1 MGIPIK
7 TINTF
12 SIVVV
17 FCFSFL
23 FCFWFLLLFLSFD
36 LFIGAMMIMST
47 LIFFRFVYCFCF
59 SVFRITTLDVMMFS
73 YLHTI
78 LTSDLPSRE
87 LGKIVQQFPNL
98 VTFHQTISEILTKYN
113 QYEVRCHSVHMK

>member
-1 MGIPIK
+1 
-7 TINTF
+7 
-12 SIVVV
+12 
-17 FCFSFL
+17 
-23 FCFWFLLLFLSFD
+23 
-36 LFIGAMMIMST
+36 MM
-47 LIFFRFVYCFCF
+47 Y
-59 SVFRITTLDVMMFS
+59 S